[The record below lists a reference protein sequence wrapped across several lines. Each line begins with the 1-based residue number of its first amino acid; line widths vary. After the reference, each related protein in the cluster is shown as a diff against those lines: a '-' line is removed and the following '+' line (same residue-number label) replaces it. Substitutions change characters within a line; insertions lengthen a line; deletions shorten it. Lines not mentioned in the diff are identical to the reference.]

1 MAGDGGFRGF
11 RLPLNSECLLK
22 MWNLKCIKVFRTL
35 DAFLLK
41 RTICKSEGQFEISIM
56 SPQTRPRKRLYIQG
70 RLALYALQCRL

>member
-1 MAGDGGFRGF
+1 MARDGGFQKF
-11 RLPLNSECLLK
+11 RLPLNPECLLK

-56 SPQTRPRKRLYIQG
+56 SPQPGPGRGYIYKG
-70 RLALYALQCRL
+70 DSRCTC